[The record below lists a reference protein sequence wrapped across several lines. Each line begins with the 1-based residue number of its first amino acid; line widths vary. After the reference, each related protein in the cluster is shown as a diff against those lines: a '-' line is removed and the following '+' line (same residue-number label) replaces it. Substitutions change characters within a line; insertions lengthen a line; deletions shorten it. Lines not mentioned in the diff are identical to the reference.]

1 MRSSFATAS
10 PCPDLAAALTPRF
23 RAQQGHRAAGEE
35 EATRHYRE
43 AGWNGEELHV
53 EVKGVS
59 ADGPEVNLTR
69 NEVEHAR
76 EHLRPVL
83 FVVSGIKVSY
93 ADGGGPAA
101 GGGTARI
108 LDPRRLGDAELA
120 ALSYSCRLP
129 AET

>member
-1 MRSSFATAS
+1 M
-10 PCPDLAAALTPRF
+10 
-23 RAQQGHRAAGEE
+23 E

-43 AGWNGEELHV
+43 AGWNGEEFHA

-59 ADGPEVNLTR
+59 TDGPEVNLTR
-69 NEVEHAR
+69 NEVERAR
-76 EHLRPVL
+76 EHPRPVL
-83 FVVSGIKVSY
+83 FVVSGIEVSY
-93 ADGGGPAA
+93 ADGGGPA

-108 LDPRRLGDAELA
+108 LDPRRLGDGEMA